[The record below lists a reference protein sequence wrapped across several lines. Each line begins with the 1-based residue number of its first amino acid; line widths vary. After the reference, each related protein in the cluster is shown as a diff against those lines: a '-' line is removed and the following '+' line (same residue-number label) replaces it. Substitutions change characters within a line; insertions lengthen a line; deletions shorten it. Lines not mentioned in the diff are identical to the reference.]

1 MTRILAA
8 DIGGTNSRFA
18 SFSLHGGVLELQD
31 KTWLATAEAESF
43 GRLLEMLGRSGFSLP
58 PTEADLVVLAV
69 AGAVEDGLRCDPVNI
84 HWSLDLRQA
93 RRDYG
98 LRDVWMINDFEAQAF
113 ATRTRAVE
121 HAKCVLPGAPR
132 PGGTVAVIGAGT
144 GLGKCALASLE
155 RGGFRAVPSE
165 GGHSL
170 FAFMNGEEYAFA
182 RFVRRET
189 CREQVIGDMIVSGPG
204 LRLVHKYLT
213 GQWLEPREIGG
224 LMQQGQAPGTL
235 AWFSRFYGR
244 ACRNYALEVL
254 ATGGMFIAG
263 GVASKTPEIL
273 DHPNFAHEFRWS
285 ETHAPLLADIPVM
298 LNDNQDSGLWGAAA
312 VALQR
317 ENSTT

>member
-1 MTRILAA
+1 MIRILAA

-18 SFSLHGGVLELQD
+18 SFSLHDGLLKLQE
-31 KTWLATAEAESF
+31 KTTLGTATAESF
-43 GRLLEMLGRSGFSLP
+43 EHLLDMLGRSGFSLP
-58 PTEADLVVLAV
+58 PGEADRIVLAV
-69 AGAVEDGLRCDPVNI
+69 AGVVEDGLRCDPVNI
-84 HWSLDLRQA
+84 PWSLDLRQA
-93 RRDYG
+93 RREFG
-98 LRDVWMINDFEAQAF
+98 LRDAWMINDFEAQAF

-121 HAKCVLPGAPR
+121 QAKCVLSGTPR

-144 GLGKCALASLE
+144 GLGKCALVPLAQ
-155 RGGFRAVPSE
+155 GGFRAVPSE

-170 FAFMNGEEYAFA
+170 FAFMHEEEYAFA

-213 GQWLEPREIGG
+213 GQWLEPKEIGG
-224 LMQQGQAPGTL
+224 LIGQGQAPGTL

-244 ACRNYALEVL
+244 ACRNYALEIL
-254 ATGGMFIAG
+254 ATGGVYIAG
-263 GVASKTPEIL
+263 GVAAGTPEIL
-273 DHPNFAHEFRWS
+273 NHASFAHEFRWS
-285 ETHAPLLADIPVM
+285 ETHGALLAPIPVM